1 MKALNNQ
8 RIENIV
14 IYIFV
19 IYVILWYLIGCYF
32 SFPNAEDYSLSYP
45 SRDYGIINGAFENLI
60 NVDGRYSVNFL
71 HGLNPLVFDWI
82 IGYKLMNLLTLCLLF
97 YSLYFFCTSFL
108 VLQKKDSIKLSLLI
122 TVVFFNSSPSPV
134 HQFFNMSGSFVY
146 LYPWISILFWLGST
160 IRFIKIGK
168 EMWFFLSLLFM
179 YLSFGFNEL
188 FLSINSF
195 FVGYIVLVLG
205 KNRLNTKRNII
216 LLLVYVIAVI
226 TMISSQGNFSRFESH
241 ESDRIDYDF
250 LIILST
256 ATKNFIIYVG
266 NLVFKV
272 DFLVP
277 VFLVFRILIR
287 YSFFKSFNI
296 KNVQHTFILFVFSF
310 LSTFT
315 YYLPMGVKFFPTRV
329 YSCLLPILFFF
340 LLIILV
346 FIGEKINKIFQ
357 EDSLN
362 LKILFALLVIS
373 MLLNKNSSNDIRY
386 DLTHGNLTNFNIRMN
401 NQINKLRIARTIKNW
416 KSCELEH
423 FDSFPKSIFLPPYL
437 SSNRQFDYWNVA
449 FEKYFYLDEV
459 YLKGD
464 TLRIRRSLNF
474 NK

>member
-1 MKALNNQ
+1 MKVLNNQ

-14 IYIFV
+14 VYIFV
-19 IYVILWYLIGCYF
+19 IYVIFWYSVGCYF

-45 SRDYGIINGAFENLI
+45 SRDYGIINGAFDNLI
-60 NVDGRYSVNFL
+60 NVDGRYTTNFL
-71 HGLNPLVFDWI
+71 HGLNPLVIDWI
-82 IGYKLMNLLTLCLLF
+82 IGYKWMNFLTLCLLF
-97 YSLYFFCTSFL
+97 YSLYFLCNSFQF
-108 VLQKKDSIKLSLLI
+108 LQMKESIKLALLI

-168 EMWFFLSLLFM
+168 EKWFFLSLLFM

-195 FVGYIVLVLG
+195 FVGYIVLVIE
-205 KNRLNTKRNII
+205 KNKINTKRKII
-216 LLLVYVIAVI
+216 LLLIYVIAVI

-241 ESDRIDYDF
+241 ESDRIGYDF

-256 ATKNFIIYVG
+256 ATKNFILYVV
-266 NLVFKV
+266 NIVFKV

-277 VFLVFRILIR
+277 IFLIFRILNR
-287 YSFFKSFNI
+287 YSFYKSVNI

-315 YYLPMGVKFFPTRV
+315 YYLPMGVKFLPTRV

-340 LLIILV
+340 LLICMV
-346 FIGEKINKIFQ
+346 FIGKKLNKIFQ

-362 LKILFALLVIS
+362 LKILFALLIIS
-373 MLLNKNSSNDIRY
+373 MLFNTNSSNNIRY
-386 DLTHGNLTNFNIRMN
+386 DLIHGNLTNFNIKMN
-401 NQINKLRIARTIKNW
+401 DQINKLRKTRAIKNW

-437 SSNRQFDYWNVA
+437 SPNRQFDYWNVA

-464 TLRIRRSLNF
+464 TLRIRKSLNF